1 MFASLAEQ
9 WDHDAVD
16 RGIAGFPKAGYGTQ
30 ESQNLAPVQALAA
43 RFDAVGVV
51 NHAIEDGVRGGGI

>member
-1 MFASLAEQ
+1 MFASLAKQ

-16 RGIAGFPKAGYGTQ
+16 HGIAGFPKAGCGTQ
-30 ESQNLAPVQALAA
+30 ESQSAAPVQAIAA